1 MINSEDYHHI
11 TTHRRLINTTWCV
24 IKAVVS
30 ADTKMGAIADS
41 TIDSTA
47 VITADTKMDGA
58 TAETANSWY
67 D

>member
-1 MINSEDYHHI
+1 MINSKDYHHI
-11 TTHRRLINTTWCV
+11 ITHHQLINTNWSV

-30 ADTKMGAIADS
+30 ADTKMDAIADS

-58 TAETANSWY
+58 TAETANS
-67 D
+67 

>member
-11 TTHRRLINTTWCV
+11 ITHHQLINTNWCV

-41 TIDSTA
+41 TVLVLVLVLLSTLYL
-47 VITADTKMDGA
+47 T
-58 TAETANSWY
+58 SHSLLPSLRC
-67 D
+67 

>member
-11 TTHRRLINTTWCV
+11 ITHHRLINTTWCV

-30 ADTKMGAIADS
+30 ADTKMDAIADS